1 MSEPVHQRDAAET
14 TVSRRTA
21 LRTLGATVGA
31 FATWPYLSEQGAAAF
46 AAIQK
51 AAPAP
56 KLVFLTAPQYA
67 TVDAVAE
74 TIIPADDHS
83 PGARAA
89 RVADYIDLLL
99 SESDAGTKDA
109 WKNGLTALDQASTE
123 KFKAP
128 FAKATPAQQVELLTE
143 VSRNELNPQTP
154 LETFFKATKDATI
167 RGYYTSEIGL
177 HKELQYQGN
186 KFLPEFV
193 GCTHP
198 EHGYVPSNK

>member
-1 MSEPVHQRDAAET
+1 MSEA
-14 TVSRRTA
+14 VSRRTA
-21 LRTLGATVGA
+21 LRTLGATAGAVAVWPCLSDDAAHA
-31 FATWPYLSEQGAAAF
+31 FAVV
-46 AAIQK
+46 QK
-51 AAPAP
+51 TQAPP
-56 KLVFLTAPQYA
+56 TLVFLTPTQYA

-99 SESDAGTKDA
+99 SESDETTKTT
-109 WKNGLTALDQASTE
+109 WSSGLTALDRASSE
-123 KFKAP
+123 RFSAP
-128 FAKATPAQQVELLTE
+128 FAKATAAQQVRLLTDL
-143 VSRNELNPQTP
+143 SRNEQAPQTA
-154 LETFFKATKDATI
+154 LEKFFRATKDATI

-198 EHGYVPSNK
+198 EHGYVHLKQEIKQGNI

>member
-1 MSEPVHQRDAAET
+1 VNVKGQERMSEA
-14 TVSRRTA
+14 VSRRTA
-21 LRTLGATVGA
+21 LRALGAAAGA
-31 FATWPYLSEQGAAAF
+31 FAAWPYLSDQGAEAF
-46 AAIQK
+46 AALQK
-51 AAPAP
+51 SQAAP
-56 KLVFLTAPQYA
+56 KLVFLTAAQYA
-67 TVDAVAE
+67 TVDAVTE

-99 SESDAGTKDA
+99 SESDDPTKQTWTAG
-109 WKNGLTALDQASTE
+109 LVALDQASTDR
-123 KFKAP
+123 FKAP
-128 FAKATPAQQVELLTE
+128 FAKAAGAQQVELLTE
-143 VSRNELNPQTP
+143 LSRNELAPRTA
-154 LETFFKATKDATI
+154 LDKFFRATKDATI

-198 EHGYVPSNK
+198 EHGYVPASK